1 MGWLGGLGG
10 FGGLVGCGLGVGW
23 VVGSLGAWVVGCL
36 GGWVFGKKGEGSQ
49 SMGSFHTSIENLV
62 QPNIQK

>member
-1 MGWLGGLGG
+1 MWLGVGWLGLGRW
-10 FGGLVGCGLGVGW
+10 VW
-23 VVGSLGAWVVGCL
+23 VVGSLGVWVVGCL
-36 GGWVFGKKGEGSQ
+36 GGCVFGKKGEVSQ